1 MTQSMTAFATTT
13 VEENNLRF
21 SWELRT
27 VNQRFLDISV
37 RLPTN
42 LRSLETK
49 VRQQTS
55 QFLKRG
61 KVECTLTIQE
71 SSQDQQSIQ
80 LNIELI
86 NQIIAA
92 TKQITSLQPSVEPA
106 NVLDILSWP
115 GVQQHQ
121 NFSSETLEQSILN
134 ALKTT
139 LKQLIAMRQREGE
152 QLSTLINDKCNSIKQ
167 QTELARK
174 RIPDILQE
182 TRKRIIERIQTLE
195 LEPEPGR
202 LEQELVYLAQK
213 MDITEELERLDAHI
227 IEVQNSLQ
235 QTDPVGRRLDFL
247 MQELNR
253 EANTIG
259 SKSADIS
266 ISQASV
272 EIKVLIEQMRE
283 QVQNLE

>member
-1 MTQSMTAFATTT
+1 MTAFATTT
-13 VEENNLRF
+13 VEEKNLRL

-55 QFLKRG
+55 QYIKRG

-71 SSQDQQSIQ
+71 SPQTQQSIH

-92 TKQITSLQPSVEPA
+92 TKQITSLQPSVNPA

-115 GVQQHQ
+115 GVQQNQ
-121 NFSSETLEQSILN
+121 KFSSETLEKSILN
-134 ALKTT
+134 ALITT

-182 TRKRIIERIQTLE
+182 TRKRIIEKIHTLE
-195 LEPEPGR
+195 LEPETGR

-213 MDITEELERLDAHI
+213 MDITEELERLDTHI

-235 QTDPVGRRLDFL
+235 QTEPVGRRLDFL

-266 ISQASV
+266 ISRASV

-283 QVQNLE
+283 QVQNIE

>member
-13 VEENNLRF
+13 VEENNLRL

-55 QFLKRG
+55 QYIKRG

-71 SSQDQQSIQ
+71 SPQTLQSIH
-80 LNIELI
+80 LNIGLI

-92 TKQITSLQPSVEPA
+92 TKQITSLQPSVNPA

-115 GVQQHQ
+115 GVQQNQ
-121 NFSSETLEQSILN
+121 NFASVALEKSILN

-195 LEPEPGR
+195 LEPERGR

-235 QTDPVGRRLDFL
+235 QTAPVGRRLDFL

-259 SKSADIS
+259 SKSADIA
-266 ISQASV
+266 ISRASV